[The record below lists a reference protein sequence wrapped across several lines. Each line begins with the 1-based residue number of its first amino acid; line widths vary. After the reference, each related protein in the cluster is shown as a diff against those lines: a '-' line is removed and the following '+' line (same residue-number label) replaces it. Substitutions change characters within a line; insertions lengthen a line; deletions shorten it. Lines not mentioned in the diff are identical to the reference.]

1 MKRLFIDTN
10 IMVSAIVFDGNE
22 LEVIIKSIESGDEI
36 FISEHILEEA
46 IRVFMKKFPKH
57 LDMFEK
63 FLELSDIK
71 IVGKQEYQRII
82 KKFDDV
88 RDKYDAHVLAC
99 ANKMTCSY
107 IITGDKDL
115 LEYTKGSFEI
125 LRAPEY
131 LKLFDED

>member
-10 IMVSAIVFDGNE
+10 ILVSAIVFDGNE

-71 IVGKQEYQRII
+71 IVDKAEYQSII

-99 ANKMTCSY
+99 ANKMACSY

-115 LEYTKGSFEI
+115 LEYSKGSFEI
-125 LRAPEY
+125 LRASEY
-131 LKLFDED
+131 LNLFDED